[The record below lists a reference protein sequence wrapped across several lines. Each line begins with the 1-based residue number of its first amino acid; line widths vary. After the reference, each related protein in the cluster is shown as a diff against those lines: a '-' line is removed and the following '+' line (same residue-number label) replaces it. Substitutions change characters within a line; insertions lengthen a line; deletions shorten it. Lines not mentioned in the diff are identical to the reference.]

1 MQEKSAAVFVVATA
15 NDVSQLPPELLRKG
29 RWDELFFVD
38 LPSQAERESI
48 WRIQIARHGRNPAD
62 FDLIQLARASDG
74 FTGGE
79 IEAAFSESLYAAFA
93 ENDEPNDLAVAQAL
107 ASFVPLSKLMSEQI
121 TSLRQWAKGRA
132 RPATPPEPER
142 KLRKLAA

>member
-15 NDVSQLPPELLRKG
+15 NDVSHLPPELLRKG
-29 RWDELFFVD
+29 RWDELFFID

-62 FDLIQLARASDG
+62 FDVIQLARASDR
-74 FTGGE
+74 FTGSE
-79 IEAAFSESLYAAFA
+79 IEAAFSEALYAAFA
-93 ENDEPNDLAVAQAL
+93 EKREPTDLTIAQAL
-107 ASFVPLSKLMSEQI
+107 TNFVPLSKLMSDQI

-132 RPATPPEPER
+132 RFATPPEPER
-142 KLRKLAA
+142 TLRKLAA